1 MDLII
6 NYQKAKEQQHNE
18 NIKARAGLGLPLTAQ
33 ERAKY
38 ILFLATTQQAINFLK
53 SEVKTDGCN

>member
-1 MDLII
+1 MRII
-6 NYQKAKEQQHNE
+6 TKYQQALTKQYNE

-38 ILFLATTQQAINFLK
+38 ILFLASTKQAINYLK
-53 SEVKTDGCN
+53 NENIKGW